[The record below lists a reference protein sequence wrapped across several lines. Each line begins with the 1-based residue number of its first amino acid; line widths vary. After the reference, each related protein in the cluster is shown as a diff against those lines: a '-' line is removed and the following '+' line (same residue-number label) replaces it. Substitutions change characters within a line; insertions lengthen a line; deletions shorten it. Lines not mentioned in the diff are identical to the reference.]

1 LQFYWLSGIVEKIY
15 DIYME
20 NHICNCKNSR
30 RAVQQLEKLNALLW
44 DECVREN
51 EKESQAYNK
60 FWSTIKICSMIS
72 NFKKPDF
79 M

>member
-20 NHICNCKNSR
+20 NLICNCKNSR

-51 EKESQAYNK
+51 EKESQAYTVEYPELYPPTRLIPP
-60 FWSTIKICSMIS
+60 SLALA
-72 NFKKPDF
+72 
-79 M
+79 

>member
-1 LQFYWLSGIVEKIY
+1 
-15 DIYME
+15 ME
-20 NHICNCKNSR
+20 NLICNCKNSR

-60 FWSTIKICSMIS
+60 FWSTIKICSMSS